1 MKQILI
7 FLTFIFYT
15 LSYPIVSL
23 AQGVQQK
30 TVITTGIGK
39 TEKDAIQD
47 ALVAAVSQVRGQAI
61 KSNEVLSTQYKA
73 SNNTDNSTVDLK
85 TNIKT
90 LTKGVVNSFD
100 ILESQKTKEGLY
112 QVKIQAAIPF
122 YEAGEQI
129 HRLRLAVIPIKVSNK
144 VNNKQAADKYGE
156 DWINRL
162 EEGLVQ
168 SRRFAMLDRKYTDD
182 TNQEVNQYLNNDFK
196 IEELARLGQ
205 RVGTDYLVISEVR
218 KYNVADKSVVDP
230 LDGTK
235 ISRSSTNTEVS
246 IRLVD
251 VATSQIKYAKSY
263 VDSRGA
269 ILDIINAIY
278 PIAILAVNTNT
289 VTLGSGGDE
298 IKVGQRY
305 TVMGL
310 GKKLIDPYTNE
321 SLGKEEIPL
330 GEIEITDV
338 QAKTTLAKITKGAP
352 DINKQFPQGLIIRPL
367 NKALIPGNLK
377 AKSSSGASPDN
388 KTKAD
393 PDANW

>member
-1 MKQILI
+1 MKIKLL
-7 FLTFIFYT
+7 FLLVFLSFIPY
-15 LSYPIVSL
+15 LSF
-23 AQGVQQK
+23 AQGIQQK
-30 TVITTGIGK
+30 TVTTNGLGN
-39 TEKDAIQD
+39 TEKEAIQD
-47 ALVAAVSQVRGQAI
+47 ALVAAVSQVRGLAI
-61 KSNEVLSTQYKA
+61 KSNEMMTLHNEIFNNSEKTSSSLKA
-73 SNNTDNSTVDLK
+73 
-85 TNIKT
+85 NINT
-90 LTKGVVNSFD
+90 LTKGVVSKFD
-100 ILESQKTKEGLY
+100 LLDSQKDQNGLY
-112 QVKIQAAIPF
+112 KVKIQAVIPF
-122 YEAGEQI
+122 YDAGEQI
-129 HRLRLAVIPIKVSNK
+129 HRLRLAVIPIKISNK

-162 EEGLVQ
+162 EEALVQ

-218 KYNVADKSVVDP
+218 KYNIADKSVVDP

-263 VDSRGA
+263 VDSKNA

-310 GKKLIDPYTNE
+310 GKNLVDPYTGEN
-321 SLGKEEIPL
+321 LGKEEIPL
-330 GEIEITDV
+330 GEIEIADV
-338 QAKTTLAKITKGAP
+338 QAKTTLAKITKGAA

-367 NKALIPGNLK
+367 NKAVMPGNTK
-377 AKSSSGASPDN
+377 AKSSSSANPSN

-393 PDANW
+393 PDADW

>member
-1 MKQILI
+1 MAIKNLYTL
-7 FLTFIFYT
+7 FLTFFL
-15 LSYPIVSL
+15 LSLNGNLFAEIKQSEVTVSGT
-23 AQGVQQK
+23 GVSEQEA
-30 TVITTGIGK
+30 TNN
-39 TEKDAIQD
+39 ALIQ
-47 ALVAAVSQVRGQAI
+47 AVSQVSGLAI
-61 KSNEVLSTQYKA
+61 SSSEVLDIKKKIE
-73 SNNTDNSTVDLK
+73 DNKK
-85 TNIKT
+85 TSSRDMQKNIQT
-90 LTKGVVNSFD
+90 FTKGIISSYVILSKDKTPTGLLEIKIKAVV
-100 ILESQKTKEGLY
+100 
-112 QVKIQAAIPF
+112 PF
-122 YEAGEQI
+122 YNAGEQI
-129 HRLRLAVIPIKVSNK
+129 HRLRLAVIPIKISSQ

-156 DWINRL
+156 DWINHL

-182 TNQEVNQYLNNDFK
+182 TNQEVNQYLNKDFK

-235 ISRSSTNTEVS
+235 ISRTSTNTEVS
-246 IRLVD
+246 IRLID

-263 VDSRGA
+263 VDSKNA

-310 GKKLIDPYTNE
+310 GKNLIDPYTNE

-367 NKALIPGNLK
+367 NKAVMPGNTK
-377 AKSSSGASPDN
+377 AKSPSSANPGN

-393 PDANW
+393 PDADW

>member
-1 MKQILI
+1 MKIKSFLFLAMLI
-7 FLTFIFYT
+7 INPY
-15 LSYPIVSL
+15 LSF
-23 AQGVQQK
+23 AQGIQQK
-30 TVITTGIGK
+30 TLTTTGLGS
-39 TEKDAIQD
+39 TEKEAIQD
-47 ALVAAVSQVRGQAI
+47 ALVGAVSQVRGQAI
-61 KSNEVLSTQYKA
+61 KSNEMMTFQNEIF
-73 SNNTDNSTVDLK
+73 NNSEKTSSSLK

-90 LTKGVVNSFD
+90 LTKGIVSSFD
-100 ILESQKTKEGLY
+100 ILDSQKDNNGLY
-112 QVKIQAAIPF
+112 KVKIQAVIPF
-122 YEAGEQI
+122 YDAGEQI

-168 SRRFAMLDRKYTDD
+168 SRRFAMLDRKYIDD
-182 TNQEVNQYLNNDFK
+182 TNQEINQYLNNDFK

-269 ILDIINAIY
+269 ILGIINAIY

-310 GKKLIDPYTNE
+310 GKNLIDPYTNE

-367 NKALIPGNLK
+367 NKAVLTGNTK
-377 AKSSSGASPDN
+377 AKSSSRVNADN

-393 PDANW
+393 PDADW

>member
-1 MKQILI
+1 MKIKSFLFLAMLI
-7 FLTFIFYT
+7 INPY
-15 LSYPIVSL
+15 LSF
-23 AQGVQQK
+23 AQGIQQK
-30 TVITTGIGK
+30 TLTTTGLGS
-39 TEKDAIQD
+39 TEKEAIQD
-47 ALVAAVSQVRGQAI
+47 ALVGAVSQVRGQAI
-61 KSNEVLSTQYKA
+61 KSNEMMTFHNEIF
-73 SNNTDNSTVDLK
+73 NNSEKTSSSLK

-90 LTKGVVNSFD
+90 LTKGIVSSFD
-100 ILESQKTKEGLY
+100 ILDSQKDNNGLY
-112 QVKIQAAIPF
+112 KVKIQAVIPF
-122 YEAGEQI
+122 YDAGEQI

-168 SRRFAMLDRKYTDD
+168 SRRFAMLDRKYIDD
-182 TNQEVNQYLNNDFK
+182 TNQEINQYLNNDFK

-269 ILDIINAIY
+269 ILDLINAIY

-310 GKKLIDPYTNE
+310 GKNLIDPYTNE

-367 NKALIPGNLK
+367 NKAVLTGNTK
-377 AKSSSGASPDN
+377 AKSSSRVNADN

-393 PDANW
+393 PDADW

>member
-1 MKQILI
+1 
-7 FLTFIFYT
+7 
-15 LSYPIVSL
+15 
-23 AQGVQQK
+23 
-30 TVITTGIGK
+30 
-39 TEKDAIQD
+39 
-47 ALVAAVSQVRGQAI
+47 
-61 KSNEVLSTQYKA
+61 
-73 SNNTDNSTVDLK
+73 
-85 TNIKT
+85 
-90 LTKGVVNSFD
+90 
-100 ILESQKTKEGLY
+100 
-112 QVKIQAAIPF
+112 
-122 YEAGEQI
+122 
-129 HRLRLAVIPIKVSNK
+129 
-144 VNNKQAADKYGE
+144 
-156 DWINRL
+156 
-162 EEGLVQ
+162 
-168 SRRFAMLDRKYTDD
+168 MLDRKYTDD

-230 LDGTK
+230 LDGSK

-251 VATSQIKYAKSY
+251 VASSQIKYAKSY

-298 IKVGQRY
+298 IKVGQRF

-310 GKKLIDPYTNE
+310 GKVLIDPYTNE

-367 NKALIPGNLK
+367 NKALMPGNLK

>member
-1 MKQILI
+1 MKKILVAI
-7 FLTFIFYT
+7 SVFVFMHAGFLF
-15 LSYPIVSL
+15 
-23 AQGVQQK
+23 AQNIQEK
-30 TVITTGIGK
+30 IIITTGLGV
-39 TEKDAIQD
+39 TEKEAVQD
-47 ALVAAVSQVRGQAI
+47 ALVSAIGQVRGMAI
-61 KSNEVLSTQYKA
+61 KSNETMSIHNVVF
-73 SNNTDNSTVDLK
+73 NNTEKSTTELK
-85 TNIKT
+85 SKIKT
-90 LTKGVVNSFD
+90 LTKGIVSKFD
-100 ILESQKTKEGLY
+100 LLDSQKDKDGVY
-112 QVKIQAAIPF
+112 KVKIQAVIPF
-122 YEAGEQI
+122 YDAGEQI

-168 SRRFAMLDRKYTDD
+168 SRRFAMLDRKYIDD
-182 TNQEVNQYLNNDFK
+182 TNQEINQYLNNDFK

-263 VDSRGA
+263 IDSRGA

-310 GKKLIDPYTNE
+310 GKVLIDPYTNE

-352 DINKQFPQGLIIRPL
+352 DITKQFPQGLIIRPL
-367 NKALIPGNLK
+367 NKAVLPGNLK
-377 AKSSSGASPDN
+377 AKSSSGTGSDN

>member
-162 EEGLVQ
+162 
-168 SRRFAMLDRKYTDD
+168 
-182 TNQEVNQYLNNDFK
+182 
-196 IEELARLGQ
+196 
-205 RVGTDYLVISEVR
+205 
-218 KYNVADKSVVDP
+218 
-230 LDGTK
+230 
-235 ISRSSTNTEVS
+235 
-246 IRLVD
+246 
-251 VATSQIKYAKSY
+251 
-263 VDSRGA
+263 
-269 ILDIINAIY
+269 
-278 PIAILAVNTNT
+278 
-289 VTLGSGGDE
+289 
-298 IKVGQRY
+298 
-305 TVMGL
+305 
-310 GKKLIDPYTNE
+310 
-321 SLGKEEIPL
+321 
-330 GEIEITDV
+330 
-338 QAKTTLAKITKGAP
+338 
-352 DINKQFPQGLIIRPL
+352 
-367 NKALIPGNLK
+367 
-377 AKSSSGASPDN
+377 
-388 KTKAD
+388 
-393 PDANW
+393 